1 MKYINENFMLH
12 SKLAVKLYHEI
23 AKDLPILDYHCHLS
37 AKDVY
42 ENKTF
47 ENISQVWLGGDH
59 YKWRIMRAQGVKE
72 SNITGNAPAFE
83 KFNSFASSLEDAIA
97 NPIFHWSHLELKKYF
112 EFDELLT
119 SKNAKEVFDLCNN
132 KISSKKLSPRKMILD
147 SNVEFICTTDDP
159 ADDLKYHLLLQESDF
174 PVKMVPGFRPDRAY
188 SEEKEVFTSFIS
200 DMQNRYSTKI
210 TNYNDLI
217 ESLEKSILAFKK
229 AGSNVSDHGINEISY
244 EKASKDEI
252 SNIFKKLLKG
262 EDISTLEHR
271 KYTSAVLIDLAKLY
285 KKHDFVFQLHF
296 GAIRNNNSKLFN
308 SLGRDVGVDSIAD
321 QPYVAKALN
330 GLLNAMLENNALVKT
345 IIYNLNPAY
354 NDLITTTV
362 ANFQAY
368 SEMKS
373 KIQFGAAW
381 WFNDTKRG
389 MLNQM
394 QALCDNGL
402 IINFVGM
409 LTDSRSYMSYTRH
422 EYFRRILCDFIA
434 KRVDEGDVPND
445 YELLSK
451 TIKRI
456 CYFNAKNY
464 FNL

>member
-1 MKYINENFMLH
+1 MKYITDNFMLH
-12 SKLAVKLYHEI
+12 SDLAISLYHDI
-23 AKDLPILDYHCHLS
+23 AEKLPILDYHCHLS

-42 ENKTF
+42 ENKQF
-47 ENISQVWLGGDH
+47 DNISQVWLGGDH
-59 YKWRIMRAQGVKE
+59 YKWRIMRAQGVAE
-72 SNITGNAPAFE
+72 ANVTGDGTPFE
-83 KFNSFASSLEDAIA
+83 KFNAFATALEDAMA
-97 NPIFHWSHLELKKYF
+97 NPIFHWSHLELNKYF
-112 EFDELLT
+112 GFNELLT

-132 KISSKKLSPRKMILD
+132 KISSTPLSPQKMILD

-174 PVKMVPGFRPDRAY
+174 PVKLVPGFRPDRAY
-188 SEEKEVFTSFIS
+188 SEEKEVFTTFIS
-200 DMQNRYSTKI
+200 DMENRYSKKI
-210 TNYNDLI
+210 DNYDDLI

-229 AGSNVSDHGINEISY
+229 AGSNVSDHGLNEIAY
-244 EKASKDEI
+244 EKASKDEVE
-252 SNIFKKLLKG
+252 NIFKKLLEGKC
-262 EDISTLEHR
+262 ISSLEHK
-271 KYTSAVLIDLAKLY
+271 KYMSSVLIDLAKLY
-285 KKHDFVFQLHF
+285 KKYDFVFQLHF
-296 GAIRNNNSKLFN
+296 GAIRNNNSKIFN

-330 GLLNAMLENNALVKT
+330 SLLNAMLENDALVKT

-368 SEMKS
+368 SEMRS

-394 QALCDNGL
+394 EALCDNGL

-434 KRVDEGDVPND
+434 KRVIEGDIPND
-445 YELLSK
+445 NNLLNK
-451 TIKRI
+451 IVTKI
-456 CYFNAKNY
+456 CYLNAKNY